1 MATGKVWQNGK
12 VVKTIDTEDPQF
24 QYEQAK
30 AAAASRFNTWSP
42 EYAAEYKRKQMER
55 FGQEVG
61 AAQGMLE
68 GMTKGDTSQALAQQR
83 LGMGQSAQQQAIQAA
98 SGNPLAQRAGM
109 YGGAQQAF
117 GVAQQGAAGRS
128 QEIGQAKQALLGSQL
143 QQMGYAGQL
152 EALDFARRQMQEDA
166 RRAYAERELKK
177 RMQMQAENE
186 ATRQGMLNTF
196 TSVLPLV
203 GDIVKAGIG
212 EAQG

>member
-1 MATGKVWQNGK
+1 MATGKVFQGGK
-12 VVKTIDTEDPQF
+12 QVGTVDTEDPAF
-24 QYEQAK
+24 QYKQAQS
-30 AAAASRFNTWSP
+30 AAASRFGSWSP

-55 FGQEVG
+55 FGREVG

-68 GMTKGDTSQALAQQR
+68 GMIEGDTSQALAQQR
-83 LGMGQSAQQQAIQAA
+83 LGLGQSAQQQAITAA

-128 QEIGQAKQALLGSQL
+128 QEIGQGRQALLGSQL

-152 EALDFARRQMQEDA
+152 EALDFQRRAMQEEARRQ
-166 RRAYAERELKK
+166 YAERELKK

-186 ATRQGMLNTF
+186 AARAGMINTF
-196 TSVLPLV
+196 TSVLPFV
-203 GDIVKAGIG
+203 GDLVQSGIEG
-212 EAQG
+212 AQG